1 MIKVSEKNRGGECKN
16 SSSFSDRGQK
26 LSCIDFNHES
36 QLMVISFVVQN
47 IPHRDLEIIS
57 SLDP

>member
-1 MIKVSEKNRGGECKN
+1 MIKVSKKNRGGECKN

-36 QLMVISFVVQN
+36 QLMVISFVV
-47 IPHRDLEIIS
+47 PHRDLEIIS
-57 SLDP
+57 SPDP